1 MVCREVSYVLPLI
14 GGRGPE
20 VLKVVSEELLPVGAD
35 EEVPQVVVKVDC

>member
-1 MVCREVSYVLPLI
+1 MVCREVSHVLPLI

-35 EEVPQVVVKVDC
+35 EEVPQVVVKVDG